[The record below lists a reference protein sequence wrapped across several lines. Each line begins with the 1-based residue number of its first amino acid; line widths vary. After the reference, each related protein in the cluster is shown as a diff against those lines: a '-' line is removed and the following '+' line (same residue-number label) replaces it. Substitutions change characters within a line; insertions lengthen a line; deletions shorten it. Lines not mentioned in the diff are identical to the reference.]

1 MMRSGSL
8 SIHVLFEPEKVLAE
22 ERLSR
27 RWMHWIVLDG
37 AERGQRCP
45 MEFWATLEF
54 TGQCG
59 GSEQLPLAVTRR

>member
-27 RWMHWIVLDG
+27 RWDALDSARRGRTGPSVSDGVLG
-37 AERGQRCP
+37 YP
-45 MEFWATLEF
+45 
-54 TGQCG
+54 
-59 GSEQLPLAVTRR
+59 